1 MKRAAMSGRVRNS
14 VNSQTE
20 TVLKLGRP
28 IETRWS
34 RTEDARKKACK
45 CSFELASRN
54 QQNIK
59 RKATEDMANDVF
71 RGPSRTEDQLVRG
84 KESSQLQ

>member
-45 CSFELASRN
+45 CSFELAN

-71 RGPSRTEDQLVRG
+71 RGSSRTEDQLVRG
-84 KESSQLQ
+84 KESSQ